1 LSVVIEDSGT
11 GLPEQVDSIFRLL
24 KSTKPHGSG
33 LGLLISKKIIEAHH
47 GRIIASQSE
56 ELKGAQ
62 FEILLPTGVIQ

>member
-1 LSVVIEDSGT
+1 
-11 GLPEQVDSIFRLL
+11 LL

-56 ELKGAQ
+56 ELKGAR
-62 FEILLPTGVIQ
+62 FEVLLPIGEF